1 MFILKE
7 QNVGDSG
14 TATTTTATTTIIT
27 TRRYTQWNISEY
39 CIYKYVY
46 LFNLGLLCSMAC
58 IYKYI

>member
-46 LFNLGLLCSMAC
+46 LFNLGLQ
-58 IYKYI
+58 